1 MEVRP
6 LAIQFPFSSSALCSH
21 QTKRHANNL
30 TDTLWASGYE
40 VYDRFSKPFQ
50 SFLESLTATYSQA
63 KAMHDKARS
72 MGQSLEQGP
81 RGAPANVG
89 SVLEAVHP
97 VVRTHPVTGWKSV
110 YAMGLHCKKING
122 LSPLESQF
130 LLDRIYSM
138 ISENHDL
145 QVRFRWQNPSDI
157 GKLQFPTPSLYNDFF
172 LPSFITK
179 RKSIF
184 SLNYPFLGG

>member
-1 MEVRP
+1 
-6 LAIQFPFSSSALCSH
+6 
-21 QTKRHANNL
+21 
-30 TDTLWASGYE
+30 
-40 VYDRFSKPFQ
+40 
-50 SFLESLTATYSQA
+50 
-63 KAMHDKARS
+63 MHDKARS

-89 SVLEAVHP
+89 SALEAVHP

-157 GKLQFPTPSLYNDFF
+157 GMLQFPTPSLYEVFF
-172 LPSFITK
+172 FAQFHYQEKVYFLAQLPLFRRID
-179 RKSIF
+179 
-184 SLNYPFLGG
+184 